1 MKIQLKYSEVQ
12 QFIDI
17 IKNFPI
23 RIDKRKFDTRR
34 LLYIIQEFN
43 ALDKNCSNK
52 SLRLSITSETEKEN
66 EASA

>member
-43 ALDKNCSNK
+43 AL
-52 SLRLSITSETEKEN
+52 E
-66 EASA
+66 